1 MANSNFNEDGFIN
14 HPAAIR
20 SDLISKLILAEIVII
35 EKLLTDH
42 GIRSCVP
49 FLEGCVLFDSTSF
62 LTLKE
67 VGYISNKFEEARDII
82 ASL

>member
-1 MANSNFNEDGFIN
+1 MSTSSFNENGFIN

-20 SDLISKLILAEIVII
+20 SDSTRKLILAEIVII
-35 EKLLTDH
+35 EKLLTDR

-49 FLEGCVLFDSTSF
+49 FLEGCILFDRTAF

-67 VGYISNKFEEARDII
+67 VGYISNKFEEARNII